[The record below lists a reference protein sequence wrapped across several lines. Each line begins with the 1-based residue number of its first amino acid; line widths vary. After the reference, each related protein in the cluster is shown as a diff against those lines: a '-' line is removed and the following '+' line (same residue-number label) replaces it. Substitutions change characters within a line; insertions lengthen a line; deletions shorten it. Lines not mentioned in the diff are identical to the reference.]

1 MLCEVGGGTHD
12 NRGERTRRHNNQI
25 DHRRGGGRRW

>member
-1 MLCEVGGGTHD
+1 MRKRRGHD
-12 NRGERTRRHNNQI
+12 ERTNDNQI

>member
-1 MLCEVGGGTHD
+1 MRKGRKHD
-12 NRGERTRRHNNQI
+12 HRQKHNNQI